1 LGGVCVIE
9 KSPIM
14 VSAVENMAAN
24 TSWAALGKATDLRNR
39 ILFTL
44 GLLIV
49 YRLGTFIPVPGIDG
63 SALRSFMESAG
74 QGIGGMVSMFTGGA
88 LGRMGIFALG
98 IMPYISASII
108 VQLLTSMVPSL
119 EQLKKEGEQGRKK
132 INQYTRYGTVA
143 LATLQAYGLAVS
155 LEAGDIAADPGLY
168 FRLSTMITL
177 VGGTMFL
184 MWLGEQ
190 ITARG
195 IGNGISLIIFV
206 GIIAEVPA
214 ALAQFFASGRS
225 GAISPG
231 LIVGVLI
238 MVIVTILFVV
248 FMERAL
254 RKIHIQYP
262 RRQVGMKMYDGGSS
276 HLPIK
281 VNPAGVIP
289 AIFASSLL
297 LLPVTISTFSGNT
310 SSPIMSWLLANF
322 GPGQPLYLTFMVVMV
337 VFFTY
342 FYTFNVSFKPD
353 DVADNLKS
361 QNGFVPG
368 IRPGKKTAEYLE
380 YVVNRVLVLGS
391 AYLSAVVLLP
401 EILRGQ
407 FAIPFYFGGTSVLIV
422 VSVTM
427 DTIQQVQSH
436 LLAHQYEGLLEKSQL
451 RGKGA
456 GKGKG
461 ARKKRSPVRR

>member
-1 LGGVCVIE
+1 
-9 KSPIM
+9 M
-14 VSAVENMAAN
+14 VSAVEQMAAN
-24 TSWAALGKATDLRNR
+24 TSWSALGKATELRSR

-63 SALRSFMESAG
+63 VALRDFMEQAQS
-74 QGIGGMVSMFTGGA
+74 GIGGMLTMFTGGA

-155 LEAGDIAADPGLY
+155 LESGDLVTDPGLF
-168 FRLSTMITL
+168 FRLSCLITL

-195 IGNGISLIIFV
+195 VGNGISLIIFV

-225 GAISPG
+225 GALSPAVIIG
-231 LIVGVLI
+231 VIV
-238 MVIVTILFVV
+238 MVIATIAFVV

-254 RKIHIQYP
+254 RKVLIQYP
-262 RRQVGMKMYDGGSS
+262 RRQVGMKVMEGQNS

-297 LLPVTISTFSGNT
+297 LLPTTVSTFSGSQT
-310 SSPIMSWLLANF
+310 GPVMSTILAYF
-322 GPGQPLYLTFMVVMV
+322 GPGQPLYLAFFTLMI
-337 VFFTY
+337 VFFAY

-353 DVADNLKS
+353 DVAENLKN
-361 QNGFVPG
+361 QNGFIPG
-368 IRPGKKTAEYLE
+368 IRPGKKTSEHLE
-380 YVVNRVLVLGS
+380 YVLNRVLVLGA
-391 AYLSAVVLLP
+391 AYLGGVCLLP
-401 EILRGQ
+401 EILRG
-407 FAIPFYFGGTSVLIV
+407 
-422 VSVTM
+422 
-427 DTIQQVQSH
+427 
-436 LLAHQYEGLLEKSQL
+436 
-451 RGKGA
+451 
-456 GKGKG
+456 
-461 ARKKRSPVRR
+461 

>member
-1 LGGVCVIE
+1 
-9 KSPIM
+9 M
-14 VSAVENMAAN
+14 VSAAEQMAAN

-44 GLLIV
+44 ALLCV
-49 YRLGTFIPVPGIDG
+49 YRLGTFLPVPGIDG
-63 SALRSFMESAG
+63 AALREFMEQAG

-108 VQLLTSMVPSL
+108 VQLMTAMVPQL

-132 INQYTRYGTVA
+132 INQYTRYGTVL
-143 LATLQAYGLAVS
+143 LATAQAYGLAVS
-155 LEAGDIAADPGLY
+155 LESGDLATDPGLF

-195 IGNGISLIIFV
+195 VGNGVSLIIFV

-214 ALAQFFASGRS
+214 ALAQFFASGRT
-225 GAISPG
+225 GAISPAVIIG
-231 LIVGVLI
+231 
-238 MVIVTILFVV
+238 VIVMIIAVITFVV

-262 RRQVGMKMYDGGSS
+262 RRQVGMKVYDGGSS
-276 HLPIK
+276 HLPVK

-297 LLPVTISTFSGNT
+297 LLPTTITTFSTGAAT
-310 SSPIMSWLLANF
+310 GSVMSWMLAYF
-322 GPGQPLYLTFMVVMV
+322 GPGQPLYLLFFVAMI
-337 VFFTY
+337 VFFAY

-353 DVADNLKS
+353 DVADNLKN

-368 IRPGKKTAEYLE
+368 IRPGKKTSEYLE
-380 YVVNRVLVLGS
+380 YVVNRILILGS
-391 AYLSAVVLLP
+391 AYLAAVCLLP

-407 FAIPFYFGGTSVLIV
+407 FAVPFYFGGTSVLIV

-436 LLAHQYEGLLEKSQL
+436 LLAHQYEGLIEKSQL
-451 RGKGA
+451 RGRSKS
-456 GKGKG
+456 GKK
-461 ARKKRSPVRR
+461 RTKRSPARR

>member
-1 LGGVCVIE
+1 
-9 KSPIM
+9 M
-14 VSAVENMAAN
+14 VSAAEQMAAN

-63 SALRSFMESAG
+63 QALREFMASAG
-74 QGIGGMVSMFTGGA
+74 QGIGGILTMFTGGA

-108 VQLLTSMVPSL
+108 VQLLASMVPAL

-132 INQYTRYGTVA
+132 INQYTRYGTVF
-143 LATLQAYGLAVS
+143 LATLQAYGLAKS
-155 LEAGDIAADPGLY
+155 LEAGELATDPGL
-168 FRLSTMITL
+168 FFQASTVITL

-195 IGNGISLIIFV
+195 VGNGISLIIFV

-214 ALAQFFASGRS
+214 ALAQFFSQGRS
-225 GAISPG
+225 GALSPAVIIG
-231 LIVGVLI
+231 
-238 MVIVTILFVV
+238 VIVMVVAVIAFVV

-262 RRQVGMKMYDGGSS
+262 RRQQGMKIYEGGSS
-276 HLPIK
+276 HLPVK

-297 LLPVTISTFSGNT
+297 LLPVTISTFSGNQT
-310 SSPIMSWLLANF
+310 GPVMSTILAYF
-322 GPGQPLYLTFMVVMV
+322 GPGQPLYLAFFVAMI
-337 VFFTY
+337 VFFAY

-353 DVADNLKS
+353 DVADNLKN

-368 IRPGKKTAEYLE
+368 IRPGKKTSEYLE

-391 AYLSAVVLLP
+391 GYLAAVCLLP
-401 EILRGQ
+401 EILRSQ
-407 FAIPFYFGGTSVLIV
+407 LAIPFYFGGTSVLIV

-436 LLAHQYEGLLEKSQL
+436 LLAHQYEGLIERSQL
-451 RGKGA
+451 SGKGRRRKR
-456 GKGKG
+456 KGP
-461 ARKKRSPVRR
+461 ARR

>member
-1 LGGVCVIE
+1 
-9 KSPIM
+9 
-14 VSAVENMAAN
+14 MAAN
-24 TSWAALGKATDLRNR
+24 TSWSAFGKATDLRNR

-63 SALRSFMESAG
+63 IALREFVEEAG
-74 QGIGGMVSMFTGGA
+74 QGIAGMVSMFTGGA

-108 VQLLTSMVPSL
+108 VQLLTAMVPSL

-143 LATLQAYGLAVS
+143 LATMQAYGLAVS
-155 LEAGDIAADPGLY
+155 LEAGDLAHDPGMY
-168 FRLSTMITL
+168 FRIACMITL

-225 GAISPG
+225 GALSPAVIIAV
-231 LIVGVLI
+231 IV
-238 MVIVTILFVV
+238 MVIATITFVV

-262 RRQVGMKMYDGGSS
+262 RRQVGMKVYDGGSS
-276 HLPIK
+276 HLPVK
-281 VNPAGVIP
+281 VNPSGVIP

-297 LLPVTISTFSGNT
+297 LLPVTISTFSGDST
-310 SSPIMSWLLANF
+310 GPVMSTLLAYF
-322 GPGQPLYLTFMVVMV
+322 GPGQPLYLAFFVVMI
-337 VFFTY
+337 VFFAY
-342 FYTFNVSFKPD
+342 FYTFNVSFKVD
-353 DVADNLKS
+353 DVADNLKK
-361 QNGFVPG
+361 QNGFIPG
-368 IRPGKKTAEYLE
+368 IRPGKRTAEYLE

-391 AYLSAVVLLP
+391 AYLAAVCILP

-427 DTIQQVQSH
+427 DTIQQAQSH

-451 RGKGA
+451 RGR
-456 GKGKG
+456 GK
-461 ARKKRSPVRR
+461 RKTKRSPARR

>member
-1 LGGVCVIE
+1 MKRE
-9 KSPIM
+9 PSSM
-14 VSAVENMAAN
+14 ASAAEQMASNM
-24 TSWAALGKATDLRNR
+24 SWGAFGKATELRQR
-39 ILFTL
+39 ILFTI

-63 SALRSFMESAG
+63 AALRSFMEDAAA
-74 QGIGGMVSMFTGGA
+74 GIGGILSMFTGGA

-108 VQLLTSMVPSL
+108 VQLLTSMVPKL

-132 INQYTRYGTVA
+132 INQYTRYGTVF
-143 LATLQAYGLAVS
+143 LATLQAYGLAAS
-155 LEAGDIAADPGLY
+155 LEAGDLVTDPGLF
-168 FRLSTMITL
+168 FRASCVITL

-206 GIIAEVPA
+206 GIVAEIPA
-214 ALAQFFASGRS
+214 AMAQFFSQGRS
-225 GAISPG
+225 GAISPAVIIG
-231 LIVGVLI
+231 VIV
-238 MVIVTILFVV
+238 MVIVTIAFVV

-262 RRQVGMKMYDGGSS
+262 RRQAGMKVYEGGSS
-276 HLPIK
+276 SLPVK

-297 LLPVTISTFSGNT
+297 LLPATISTFSGADT
-310 SSPIMSWLLANF
+310 GPVMSTIMAYF
-322 GPGQPLYLTFMVVMV
+322 GPGQPLYLLFFVVMI
-337 VFFTY
+337 VFFSY

-353 DVADNLKS
+353 EVAENLKN

-380 YVVNRVLVLGS
+380 YVVSRILALGS
-391 AYLSAVVLLP
+391 AYLAAVCLLP
-401 EILRGQ
+401 EILR
-407 FAIPFYFGGTSVLIV
+407 AELAVPFYFGGTSVLIV

-436 LLAHQYEGLLEKSQL
+436 LLAHQYEGLIEKSQL
-451 RGKGA
+451 RGKS
-456 GKGKG
+456 
-461 ARKKRSPVRR
+461 KKRTTRKAPARR

>member
-1 LGGVCVIE
+1 
-9 KSPIM
+9 M
-14 VSAVENMAAN
+14 ASAAEQMAAN
-24 TSWAALGKATDLRNR
+24 MSWAALGKATELRQR

-49 YRLGTFIPVPGIDG
+49 YRLGTYIPVPGIDG
-63 SALRSFMESAG
+63 QALRDFMEQAAA
-74 QGIGGMVSMFTGGA
+74 GIGGILTMFTGGA

-108 VQLLTSMVPSL
+108 VQLMTAMVPQL

-132 INQYTRYGTVA
+132 INQYTRYGTVL
-143 LATLQAYGLAVS
+143 LATFQAYGLAVS
-155 LEAGDIAADPGLY
+155 LEAGGLAHDPGWF
-168 FRLSTMITL
+168 FRAAVVITL

-195 IGNGISLIIFV
+195 VGNGISLIIFV

-214 ALAQFFASGRS
+214 ALAQFLASGRS
-225 GAISPG
+225 GAISPAVIIG
-231 LIVGVLI
+231 VLVMMILIVG
-238 MVIVTILFVV
+238 FVV

-262 RRQVGMKMYDGGSS
+262 RRQVGMKVYDGGSS

-281 VNPAGVIP
+281 VNPSGVIP

-297 LLPVTISTFSGNT
+297 LLPTTIATFSGGNT
-310 SSPIMSWLLANF
+310 GPVMSTILAYF
-322 GPGQPLYLTFMVVMV
+322 GPGQPLYLLFFASMI
-337 VFFTY
+337 VFFAY
-342 FYTFNVSFKPD
+342 FYTENVAFKTD
-353 DVADNLKS
+353 DVADNLKN

-368 IRPGKKTAEYLE
+368 IRPGPKTAEYLD
-380 YVVNRVLVLGS
+380 YVVRRVLVLGS
-391 AYLSAVVLLP
+391 AYLAAVCLFP
-401 EILRGQ
+401 EILRNQ
-407 FAIPFYFGGTSVLIV
+407 LAIPFYFGGTSVLIV

-436 LLAHQYEGLLEKSQL
+436 LLAHQYEGLIEKSQL
-451 RGKGA
+451 RGK
-456 GKGKG
+456 
-461 ARKKRSPVRR
+461 KRSRKAPARR

>member
-1 LGGVCVIE
+1 
-9 KSPIM
+9 M
-14 VSAVENMAAN
+14 ASAAEQMAAN
-24 TSWAALGKATDLRNR
+24 MSWGAFAKSGELRSR
-39 ILFTL
+39 IVFTI
-44 GLLIV
+44 GLLMV

-63 SALRSFMESAG
+63 AALREFMEGAAAG
-74 QGIGGMVSMFTGGA
+74 LGGILQMFTGGA

-108 VQLLTSMVPSL
+108 IQLMTAMYGPLK
-119 EQLKKEGEQGRKK
+119 QLKKEGEQGRKK
-132 INQYTRYGTVA
+132 INQYTRYGTVF
-143 LATLQAYGLAVS
+143 LATIQAYGLAKS
-155 LEAGDIAADPGLY
+155 LEAGGLASNPGLY
-168 FRLSTMITL
+168 FEAATVITL

-206 GIIAEVPA
+206 GIVAEIPA
-214 ALAQFFASGRS
+214 AMAQFLAQGRS
-225 GAISPG
+225 GSISPA
-231 LIVGVLI
+231 
-238 MVIVTILFVV
+238 VIVAVIVMVVAVIAFVV

-262 RRQVGMKMYDGGSS
+262 RRQVGMKVYDGSSS
-276 HLPIK
+276 HLPVK

-297 LLPVTISTFSGNT
+297 LLPTTVATFSGQQT
-310 SSPIMSWLLANF
+310 SPLMSTILAYF
-322 GPGQPLYLTFMVVMV
+322 GPGQPLYLLFFTVMI
-337 VFFTY
+337 VFFTF
-342 FYTFNVSFKPD
+342 FYTYNVAFKPEE
-353 DVADNLKS
+353 VADNLKN

-368 IRPGKKTAEYLE
+368 IRPGIKTAEYLE
-380 YVVNRVLVLGS
+380 YVVTRLLVLGS
-391 AYLSAVVLLP
+391 AYLAAVALLP
-401 EILRGQ
+401 EILRSQ

-436 LLAHQYEGLLEKSQL
+436 MIAHQYEGMIEKSQL
-451 RGKGA
+451 RGK
-456 GKGKG
+456 K
-461 ARKKRSPVRR
+461 RRKRSTGRK

>member
-1 LGGVCVIE
+1 
-9 KSPIM
+9 
-14 VSAVENMAAN
+14 MAAN
-24 TSWAALGKATDLRNR
+24 MSWGAFGKATELRQR

-63 SALRSFMESAG
+63 NALRDFMEGAAAG
-74 QGIGGMVSMFTGGA
+74 LGGILSMFTGGA

-108 VQLLTSMVPSL
+108 VQLLTSLVPAF
-119 EQLKKEGEQGRKK
+119 EQMKKEGEQGRKK
-132 INQYTRYGTVA
+132 INQYTRYGTVL
-143 LATLQAYGLAVS
+143 LATFQAYGLAVS
-155 LEAGDIAADPGLY
+155 LQAGDLVTNPGVFFIA
-168 FRLSTMITL
+168 STVITL

-195 IGNGISLIIFV
+195 VGNGISLIIFV

-214 ALAQFFASGRS
+214 ALAQFFSQGRS
-225 GAISPG
+225 GAISPVVIIG
-231 LIVGVLI
+231 IILLMAALIA
-238 MVIVTILFVV
+238 FVV

-262 RRQVGMKMYDGGSS
+262 RRQVGMKVYDGGTS

-297 LLPVTISTFSGNT
+297 LLPTTISTFSGGAT
-310 SSPIMSWLLANF
+310 GPVMSTILAYF
-322 GPGQPLYLTFMVVMV
+322 GPGQPLYLLFFTAMI
-337 VFFTY
+337 VFFAY
-342 FYTFNVSFKPD
+342 FYTHNVAFKVE
-353 DVADNLKS
+353 DVADNLKN

-368 IRPGKKTAEYLE
+368 IRPGKRTAEYLE
-380 YVVNRVLVLGS
+380 YVTNRVLVLGS
-391 AYLSAVVLLP
+391 GYLALVCLMP
-401 EILRGQ
+401 EILRSQ
-407 FAIPFYFGGTSVLIV
+407 LAIPFYFSGTSVLIV

-436 LLAHQYEGLLEKSQL
+436 LLAHQYEGLIEKSQL
-451 RGKGA
+451 RGKRR
-456 GKGKG
+456 GKKKG
-461 ARKKRSPVRR
+461 TARR

>member
-1 LGGVCVIE
+1 
-9 KSPIM
+9 M
-14 VSAVENMAAN
+14 VSAVEQMAAN
-24 TSWAALGKATDLRNR
+24 TSWAALGKATDLRQR
-39 ILFTL
+39 IFFTL

-49 YRLGTFIPVPGIDG
+49 YRLGTFIPVPGIDA
-63 SALRSFMESAG
+63 SALREFMEQAQ
-74 QGIGGMVSMFTGGA
+74 QGIGGMLSMFTGGA

-108 VQLLTSMVPSL
+108 VQLMTSMVPQL

-132 INQYTRYGTVA
+132 INQYTRYGTVL
-143 LATLQAYGLAVS
+143 LATLQAYGLAAS
-155 LEAGDIAADPGLY
+155 LEAGDLVTDPGL
-168 FRLSTMITL
+168 FFKASCIITL

-206 GIIAEVPA
+206 GIIAELPS

-225 GAISPG
+225 GVISPAV
-231 LIVGVLI
+231 IVGVLV
-238 MVIVTILFVV
+238 MVVVTISFVV

-254 RKIHIQYP
+254 RKIVIQYP
-262 RRQVGMKMYDGGSS
+262 RRQVGMKIMEGQNS
-276 HLPIK
+276 HLPVK

-297 LLPVTISTFSGNT
+297 LLPTTVSAFSGAQT
-310 SSPIMSWLLANF
+310 GPVMSTILAYF
-322 GPGQPLYLTFMVVMV
+322 GPGQPLYLAFFTAMI

-342 FYTFNVSFKPD
+342 FYTFNVSFKPE
-353 DVADNLKS
+353 DVADNLKN
-361 QNGFVPG
+361 QNGFIPG
-368 IRPGKKTAEYLE
+368 IRPGQKTAEHLE
-380 YVVNRVLVLGS
+380 FVLNRLLVLG
-391 AYLSAVVLLP
+391 AGYLALVCLLP

-407 FAIPFYFGGTSVLIV
+407 LAIPFYFGGTSVLIV

-436 LLAHQYEGLLEKSQL
+436 LLAHQYESLIEKSQI
-451 RGKGA
+451 RS
-456 GKGKG
+456 KGKT
-461 ARKKRSPVRR
+461 RKKRGPTRK

>member
-1 LGGVCVIE
+1 
-9 KSPIM
+9 M
-14 VSAVENMAAN
+14 VSAAEQMAAN

-63 SALRSFMESAG
+63 QALRDFMEQAQ
-74 QGIGGMVSMFTGGA
+74 QGIGGILTMFTGGA

-108 VQLLTSMVPSL
+108 IQLLTSMVPAL

-132 INQYTRYGTVA
+132 INQYTRFGTVA

-155 LEAGDIAADPGLY
+155 LEAGELVTEPGLF
-168 FRLSTMITL
+168 FRMSCLVTL

-225 GAISPG
+225 GAISPAI
-231 LIVGVLI
+231 IVGVI
-238 MVIVTILFVV
+238 VMVVVTIAFVV

-262 RRQVGMKMYDGGSS
+262 RRQVGMKVMEGQSS
-276 HLPIK
+276 HLPVK

-297 LLPVTISTFSGNT
+297 LLPTTVSTFSGNQT
-310 SSPIMSWLLANF
+310 GPIMSTILAYF
-322 GPGQPLYLTFMVVMV
+322 GPGQPLYLAFFAAML
-337 VFFTY
+337 VFFVY

-353 DVADNLKS
+353 EVADNLKN

-368 IRPGKKTAEYLE
+368 IRPGLKTAEYLE
-380 YVVNRVLVLGS
+380 YVVSRLLVLGS
-391 AYLSAVVLLP
+391 AYLTLVCLLP
-401 EILRGQ
+401 EIVRGQ

-422 VSVTM
+422 VVVLM
-427 DTIQQVQSH
+427 DLIQQVQSH
-436 LLAHQYEGLLEKSQL
+436 LLAHQYEGLIQKSQL
-451 RGKGA
+451 RGKG
-456 GKGKG
+456 
-461 ARKKRSPVRR
+461 KKRGSKGVTRK

>member
-1 LGGVCVIE
+1 
-9 KSPIM
+9 M
-14 VSAVENMAAN
+14 VSAVEQMAAN
-24 TSWAALGKATDLRNR
+24 TSWSALGKATELRSR

-63 SALRSFMESAG
+63 VALRDFMEQAQS
-74 QGIGGMVSMFTGGA
+74 GIGGMLTMFTGGA

-155 LEAGDIAADPGLY
+155 LESGDLVTDPGMF
-168 FRLSTMITL
+168 FRLSCLITL

-195 IGNGISLIIFV
+195 VGNGISLIIFV

-225 GAISPG
+225 GALSPAI
-231 LIVGVLI
+231 IVGVI
-238 MVIVTILFVV
+238 FMVIATIAFVV

-254 RKIHIQYP
+254 RKVLIQYP
-262 RRQVGMKMYDGGSS
+262 RRQVGMKVMEGQNS
-276 HLPIK
+276 HLPVK

-297 LLPVTISTFSGNT
+297 LLPTTVSTFSGSQT
-310 SSPIMSWLLANF
+310 GPVMSTILAYF
-322 GPGQPLYLTFMVVMV
+322 GPGQPLYLAFFTLMI

-353 DVADNLKS
+353 DVAENLKN
-361 QNGFVPG
+361 QNGFIPG
-368 IRPGKKTAEYLE
+368 IRPGKKTSEHLE
-380 YVVNRVLVLGS
+380 YVLNRVLVLG
-391 AYLSAVVLLP
+391 AGYLGGVCLLP

-436 LLAHQYEGLLEKSQL
+436 LLAHQYESLIQKSQL
-451 RGKGA
+451 RGKSRGKRRRGA
-456 GKGKG
+456 
-461 ARKKRSPVRR
+461 ARK

>member
-1 LGGVCVIE
+1 
-9 KSPIM
+9 M
-14 VSAVENMAAN
+14 VSAAEQMAAN
-24 TSWAALGKATDLRNR
+24 TSWSALGKATDLRNR
-39 ILFTL
+39 ILFTI

-49 YRLGTFIPVPGIDG
+49 YRLGTFIPVPGIDAN
-63 SALRSFMESAG
+63 ALRDFMESAG
-74 QGIGGMVSMFTGGA
+74 AGIGGMVSMFTGGA

-108 VQLLTSMVPSL
+108 VQLLTSMVPAL

-132 INQYTRYGTVA
+132 INQYTRYGTVV
-143 LATLQAYGLAVS
+143 LATAQAYGLAVS
-155 LEAGDIAADPGLY
+155 LESGELATDPGLY
-168 FRLSTMITL
+168 FRMACMVTL

-190 ITARG
+190 ITNRG

-225 GAISPG
+225 GAISPAVI
-231 LIVGVLI
+231 LLVMAMVVGII
-238 MVIVTILFVV
+238 MFVV

-262 RRQVGMKMYDGGSS
+262 RRQVGMKVYDGGSS
-276 HLPIK
+276 HLPVK

-297 LLPVTISTFSGNT
+297 LLPTTISTFSTGT
-310 SSPIMSWLLANF
+310 GSGPVMSWLLANF
-322 GPGQPLYLTFMVVMV
+322 GPGQPLYLLFFVAMI
-337 VFFTY
+337 VFFAY
-342 FYTFNVSFKPD
+342 FYTFNVAFKPE
-353 DVADNLKS
+353 DVANNLKN

-368 IRPGKKTAEYLE
+368 IRPGKNTAAYLE
-380 YVVNRVLVLGS
+380 YVVNRILVLGS
-391 AYLSAVVLLP
+391 LYLAAVCLLP

-436 LLAHQYEGLLEKSQL
+436 LLAHQYEGLIEKSQL
-451 RGKGA
+451 SGRNK
-456 GKGKG
+456 K
-461 ARKKRSPVRR
+461 RKKRGPSRR

>member
-1 LGGVCVIE
+1 
-9 KSPIM
+9 M
-14 VSAVENMAAN
+14 VSAVEQMAAN
-24 TSWAALGKATDLRNR
+24 TSWAALGKATELRNR

-63 SALRSFMESAG
+63 GALREFMTQA
-74 QGIGGMVSMFTGGA
+74 QTGIGGMLTMFTGGA

-98 IMPYISASII
+98 IMPYITASII
-108 VQLLTSMVPSL
+108 IQLAAASVPAL

-132 INQYTRYGTVA
+132 INQYTRYGTVL
-143 LATLQAYGLAVS
+143 LATFQAYGLSAG
-155 LEAGDIAADPGLY
+155 LEAGDMVTDPGVF
-168 FRLSTMITL
+168 FRASCVITL

-190 ITARG
+190 ITSRG
-195 IGNGISLIIFV
+195 IGNGISLIIFI
-206 GIIAEVPA
+206 GIVAELPA

-225 GAISPG
+225 GALSPAV
-231 LIVGVLI
+231 IVGVII
-238 MVIVTILFVV
+238 MVIVTIAFVV

-254 RKIHIQYP
+254 RKILIQYP
-262 RRQVGMKMYDGGSS
+262 RRQVGMKIMEGQNS

-297 LLPVTISTFSGNT
+297 MLPTTISTFSGT
-310 SSPIMSWLLANF
+310 STNPIMSTVMAYF
-322 GPGQPLYLTFMVVMV
+322 GPGQPLYLAFFTLMI
-337 VFFTY
+337 VFFAY
-342 FYTFNVSFKPD
+342 FYTHNVSFKSD
-353 DVADNLKS
+353 DVADNLKN
-361 QNGFVPG
+361 QNGFIPG
-368 IRPGKKTAEYLE
+368 IRPGKKTAEHLE
-380 YVVNRVLVLGS
+380 YVVNRVLVLGA
-391 AYLSAVVLLP
+391 AYLAAVCLLP

-407 FAIPFYFGGTSVLIV
+407 LAIPFYFGGTSVLIV

-436 LLAHQYEGLLEKSQL
+436 LLAHQYESLIQKSQL
-451 RGKGA
+451 RGKG
-456 GKGKG
+456 KV
-461 ARKKRSPVRR
+461 RKKRGPVRK

>member
-1 LGGVCVIE
+1 
-9 KSPIM
+9 M
-14 VSAVENMAAN
+14 VSAAEQMAAN
-24 TSWAALGKATDLRNR
+24 TSWSALGKATDLRKR
-39 ILFTL
+39 IFFTL

-49 YRLGTFIPVPGIDG
+49 YRLGTYIPVPGIDG
-63 SALRSFMESAG
+63 AELRAFMEGAQAS
-74 QGIGGMVSMFTGGA
+74 IGGMLSMFTGGA

-108 VQLLTSMVPSL
+108 VQLLAAMVPAL

-132 INQYTRYGTVA
+132 INQYTRYGTVF
-143 LATLQAYGLAVS
+143 LATLQSYGLAVS
-155 LEAGDIAADPGLY
+155 LQSGELVTDPGL
-168 FRLSTMITL
+168 FFIASCMITL

-195 IGNGISLIIFV
+195 VGNGISLIIFV

-214 ALAQFFASGRS
+214 ALAQFFSQGRS
-225 GAISPG
+225 GAISPAVIIG
-231 LIVGVLI
+231 
-238 MVIVTILFVV
+238 VIVMVVAVIAFVV
-248 FMERAL
+248 FMERSL

-262 RRQVGMKMYDGGSS
+262 RRQVGMKVYDGGSS
-276 HLPIK
+276 HLPVK

-297 LLPVTISTFSGNT
+297 LLPTTISTFSGNQT
-310 SSPIMSWLLANF
+310 SPLMSTIMAYF
-322 GPGQPLYLTFMVVMV
+322 GPGQPLYLLFFTVMI

-342 FYTFNVSFKPD
+342 FYTYNVSFKPD
-353 DVADNLKS
+353 DVADNLKN

-380 YVVNRVLVLGS
+380 YVVSRILVLGS
-391 AYLSAVVLLP
+391 GYLAAVCLLP
-401 EILRGQ
+401 EVLRSQ

-436 LLAHQYEGLLEKSQL
+436 LLAHQYEGLIEKSQL
-451 RGKGA
+451 S

-461 ARKKRSPVRR
+461 KKRARRKGTGRK